1 MNAASPFPAAS
12 TLRLALLLLLISFAA
27 GARADDFDIYHP
39 DEHYRRLGFDAW
51 KEGHRDAALRYLRH
65 AARYADKGA
74 QLGLAFVY
82 LEGTAADPPDVATAY
97 AWSDLAAER
106 GYKEFLVVRERIWKS
121 LDVAQQER
129 AKQIGAKLFAEY
141 GDTVA
146 KPRLEALLRAGLAH
160 KTGTRTG
167 SGAGTLAVAQIGPS
181 QRASILSHMGSHPTP
196 AGGNGPSLQ
205 LAILFES
212 ITGDADPYYYSDANW
227 QPAQYWAHKDAVW
240 RKVEGAVEIA
250 PLKSIEKS

>member
-1 MNAASPFPAAS
+1 MHRF
-12 TLRLALLLLLISFAA
+12 LALLLLLGCAS
-27 GARADDFDIYHP
+27 ARADDFDIYHP

-51 KEGHRDAALRYLRH
+51 KEGHRDAAVRYLQH

-82 LEGTAADPPDVATAY
+82 LEGTGAAAADPVTAY

-121 LDVAQQER
+121 LDATQQQR
-129 AKQIGAKLFAEY
+129 ARQVGTRLYAEY
-141 GDTVA
+141 GDAVA
-146 KPRLEALLRAGLAH
+146 KPRLEALLRAGLAR
-160 KTGTRTG
+160 KTGSRTG
-167 SGAGTLAVAQIGPS
+167 TGTGTLAVAQIGPS
-181 QRASILSHMGSHPTP
+181 QRASILAHAGSHPT
-196 AGGNGPSLQ
+196 AASANGPSLQ

-212 ITGDADPYYYSDANW
+212 LTGDADPYYYSDANW
-227 QPAQYWAHKDAVW
+227 QPEQYWARKDAIW

-250 PLKSIEKS
+250 PLKPIEKS